1 MKHLIAA
8 AAALLILTAALSS
21 CSGCSGS
28 SDRQTD
34 STPTFVKADTAM
46 VLELAESYLNHVRDK
61 DYDGAVSMLCVIEN
75 DSVKPLTED
84 MRQSIM
90 VQQRTFP
97 VINYRLTDM
106 EFVDANRVKVTYAI
120 EFFEKE
126 PGSSMQ
132 NTISIT
138 FAPQRI
144 NGDWYLELMDRQLN
158 GTDGF

>member
-8 AAALLILTAALSS
+8 AAALFVLTVAMSS
-21 CSGCSGS
+21 CSGCSS
-28 SDRQTD
+28 RSERQTD

-61 DYDGAVSMLCVIEN
+61 DYDGAVSMLNVITN
-75 DSVKPLTED
+75 DSVMPLTAD
-84 MRQSIM
+84 MRQSII

-97 VINYRLTDM
+97 VMGYQLTDM

-144 NGDWYLELMDRQLN
+144 NGDWYLELMDRQL
-158 GTDGF
+158 DGADSF

>member
-1 MKHLIAA
+1 
-8 AAALLILTAALSS
+8 
-21 CSGCSGS
+21 
-28 SDRQTD
+28 
-34 STPTFVKADTAM
+34 
-46 VLELAESYLNHVRDK
+46 
-61 DYDGAVSMLCVIEN
+61 MLCVIEN

-126 PGSSMQ
+126 QGSSMQ